1 MRWNRA
7 LVGVLAAIPVVALL
21 GFGMTRD
28 PKEIASPLP
37 GREVP
42 PFKLDVFTVDSG
54 APKIGTF
61 DVARYKGDVVVV
73 NFWAS
78 WCLACRDEHPA
89 LHTIGK
95 MYRGTD
101 VHFVGILYNDVAT
114 NGRRWIEEMGGESY
128 PSLLDPGGR
137 AAIDFGVYGV
147 PETYFIGRDGRVA
160 FKQTGP
166 VTEEL
171 LMKKIEEL
179 RQTSATATT
188 VGTTGGAP

>member
-7 LVGVLAAIPVVALL
+7 LVGVLAAIPVIALL

-42 PFKLDVFTVDSG
+42 RFSLGVFTVDSG
-54 APKIGTF
+54 APKIAAF
-61 DVARYKGDVVVV
+61 DVEKYRGDVVVV

-78 WCLACRDEHPA
+78 WCLACRDEHAA
-89 LHTIGK
+89 LRTIGK

-128 PSLLDPGGR
+128 PSVLDPGGR

-166 VTEEL
+166 VTEEM

-179 RQTSATATT
+179 RQKPVAAAT
-188 VGTTGGAP
+188 VGTTDGAR